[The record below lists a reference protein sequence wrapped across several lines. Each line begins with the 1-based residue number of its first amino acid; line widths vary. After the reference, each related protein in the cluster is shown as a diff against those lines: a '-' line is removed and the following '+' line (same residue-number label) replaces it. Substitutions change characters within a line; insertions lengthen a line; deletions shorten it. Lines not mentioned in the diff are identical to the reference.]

1 MAVVLAPDEPI
12 LIDDIQP
19 VKRKGR
25 AKAAI
30 FDALKNDF
38 SFITP
43 WRNLQNCNI
52 SALEIYFILNLML

>member
-1 MAVVLAPDEPI
+1 MCALEPAAEPVAVVLAPGDPI

-25 AKAAI
+25 AKTAI

-38 SFITP
+38 FIY
-43 WRNLQNCNI
+43 N
-52 SALEIYFILNLML
+52 SLEKFTKL